1 MYKGKTIGVVV
12 PAYNEGELVG
22 DVIRTLPEFV
32 DRAFVVDDCST
43 DGTWHEI
50 REAARDAN
58 GRVDSPAQEKVHAD
72 GGQPVGGHVVPIRHE
87 ENRGVG
93 GAIKT
98 GYRRARD
105 EGIDVTAVVNGDGQ
119 MDPEI
124 LDRIVDPVVEG
135 EADYAKGNRLSRS
148 EHREQMSAWR
158 LFGNTVL
165 TFLTKVVSGYWRMSD
180 PQNGYTAISS
190 RALTAI
196 DLDDLHDDYGFCNDL
211 LVALNVHGMRVTDV
225 EMAAKYG
232 EEESHI
238 RYRRFVPRLSRLLAR
253 RALWRFKV
261 KYVVTDFHPLVLL
274 YALGA
279 VGIAGGLLYGG
290 WSVVAATPTP
300 LDALLALLT
309 VLLSSLC
316 ITLAMIF
323 DRIDNAPLET
333 DVNGQLH
340 EIER

>member
-12 PAYNEGELVG
+12 PAYNEGKLVG

-43 DGTWHEI
+43 DGTWREI

-58 GRVDSPAQEKVHAD
+58 DRVTRPDQEKLHAD
-72 GGQPVGGHVVPIRHE
+72 GGQPVSGRVVPIRHE
-87 ENRGVG
+87 QNRGVG

-105 EGIDVTAVVNGDGQ
+105 EGLDVTAVVNGDGQ

-124 LDRIVDPVVEG
+124 LDRIIDPVVDG
-135 EADYAKGNRLSRS
+135 DADYAKGNRLSRD

-158 LFGNTVL
+158 LFGNVLL

-190 RALTAI
+190 RALSAI

-211 LVALNVHGMRVTDV
+211 LVALNVRGMRVTDV

-232 EEESHI
+232 DEESHI
-238 RYRRFVPRLSRLLAR
+238 KYRRFVPRLSRLLAR

-274 YALGA
+274 YALG
-279 VGIAGGLLYGG
+279 VIGIGGGLLYGG

-316 ITLAMIF
+316 LTLAMIF

-333 DVNGQLH
+333 DATEQFH
-340 EIER
+340 ELER